1 MGRPTEYQVPRVQ
14 VLIRL
19 APADLVALKVEARHL
34 GISLNRLVE
43 RACQDW
49 LIREAGMEEDK

>member
-1 MGRPTEYQVPRVQ
+1 MPRVQ